1 MNIIRTDIS
10 NDKTKKYFMKVS
22 DAGHIEACL
31 LYLSPYG
38 YIICVSSQIG
48 CSQKCKFCA
57 ASKSCFT
64 RNLSCDEI
72 REQVQIIIDDNPQ
85 LLKTGFQIT
94 YMGSGEPLC
103 NYKNVFE
110 SIDLFRQ
117 QYSSLSKV
125 NISTTC
131 PSQSEECFK
140 NIDWE
145 KYKDFLH
152 FQYSLHFTDDNE
164 RYKFMWPKLLKITD
178 AIKYLNTISGMTN
191 DIYRINYIP
200 FNELERLF
208 NLAKAEQTP
217 FNTDSGYYSKRQ
229 HKLIDKLIFGYGTKE
244 RKQYTKSDKF
254 IAAVEKRKE
263 LNEKKKAE
271 IELKTLVEK
280 AESGTEL
287 TDVEALELI
296 NGLEI

>member
-31 LYLSPYG
+31 LYLSRYG

-200 FNELERLF
+200 FNEL
-208 NLAKAEQTP
+208 NDGKK
-217 FNTDSGYYSKRQ
+217 D
-229 HKLIDKLIFGYGTKE
+229 I
-244 RKQYTKSDKF
+244 
-254 IAAVEKRKE
+254 KE
-263 LNEKKKAE
+263 LVKIMAATTNAKLKISWMCEVCNSSLLPSNNFEKFVNMLKDQMDD
-271 IELKTLVEK
+271 IEVFR
-280 AESGTEL
+280 SDG
-287 TDVEALELI
+287 TDVNAGCGQFYNESI
-296 NGLEI
+296 M